1 MSSYIA
7 SVKDN
12 IRDIVSR
19 VSSTNRSM
27 KLRLALVGY
36 RDIDDASRHE
46 VLDFVASVDDFKN
59 FLAGLSATGGGDA
72 PEDLAGAIQKANMLS
87 WNQPRK
93 VVFIIADAPCHGNEF
108 HPYSDSYPGGSPGID
123 IIAELRVLQDK
134 ADNQGTMSLTFGRI
148 TDQTD
153 QMIRCLRG
161 YDIFIDEVGIE
172 DTSKLTKTVTASV
185 RKSIFKTVTAMG
197 KPGASVSFAPIST
210 VDGLLRRDFSRMCSD
225 ASLKDYVITPSHP
238 SATTGRGRRTA
249 RSKSTATLGSTMF
262 LTYKSH

>member
-1 MSSYIA
+1 
-7 SVKDN
+7 
-12 IRDIVSR
+12 
-19 VSSTNRSM
+19 
-27 KLRLALVGY
+27 
-36 RDIDDASRHE
+36 
-46 VLDFVASVDDFKN
+46 
-59 FLAGLSATGGGDA
+59 
-72 PEDLAGAIQKANMLS
+72 
-87 WNQPRK
+87 
-93 VVFIIADAPCHGNEF
+93 
-108 HPYSDSYPGGSPGID
+108 
-123 IIAELRVLQDK
+123 
-134 ADNQGTMSLTFGRI
+134 MSLTFGRI